1 MILDN
6 LKNSKLYFPLGEGI
20 QKGLKYLTSTDFS
33 NLEPGRY
40 EIDGDKVYAMVQTYN
55 TKPASAGRWEAHK
68 KYIDIQFIAVGKE
81 KIGYTSFE
89 KVINLE
95 EYDEEKDYGIYKGDG
110 NYLIAEEGQFAVF
123 FPTDVHMPSI
133 AINIPKEVKKVVVKV
148 LVENYEEKNEQ
159 EMVVI

>member
-1 MILDN
+1 M
-6 LKNSKLYFPLGEGI
+6 
-20 QKGLKYLTSTDFS
+20 
-33 NLEPGRY
+33 
-40 EIDGDKVYAMVQTYN
+40 
-55 TKPASAGRWEAHK
+55 
-68 KYIDIQFIAVGKE
+68 
-81 KIGYTSFE
+81 
-89 KVINLE
+89 INLE